1 MSEKSGECDSSEDGR
16 SGASGDPHHSQHP
29 RHTTEPADSSRSEV
43 PTVLEQIGGLA
54 GMVSSVLPVLV
65 LVPVNARWGL
75 TPALLSALGV
85 AGLVFLWRLAR
96 RETLMP
102 AISGF
107 FAVGIGALF
116 AWIFGD
122 AKAYFAYGIWY
133 SLVAGILFT
142 ISIIVR
148 WPLVGLIWHGINGAP
163 QRWRSNRTSMRA
175 FTIATVSWA
184 LVFFA
189 RFGIQQWLYVHD
201 DAVGALGAARIAM
214 GIPLTVV
221 VVLITVW
228 AVRTSGRAERSAG
241 PARHTKQ
248 PHNVTITDVHDH
260 NGEDPS

>member
-1 MSEKSGECDSSEDGR
+1 MNEKSDE
-16 SGASGDPHHSQHP
+16 SGGPDDPHSG
-29 RHTTEPADSSRSEV
+29 SEV
-43 PTVLEQIGGLA
+43 PTLLEQLGGGV

-142 ISIIVR
+142 ISILVR
-148 WPLVGLIWHGINGAP
+148 WPLVGVIWHGINGAP

-184 LVFFA
+184 IVFFA

-201 DAVGALGAARIAM
+201 DAVEALGVARIVM

-228 AVRTSGRAERSAG
+228 AVRTSGKAERSAG
-241 PARHTKQ
+241 PAHSIERIKDAA
-248 PHNVTITDVHDH
+248 ITDIHEH
-260 NGEDPS
+260 NGKDPS